1 MSWSALARVLLTAV
15 LPLSLTACGAVMSW
29 DRSYNLRQWEKLRIG
44 SELAFLN
51 GDFPRSEQLI
61 RSALQ
66 YAEKLG
72 SGDFRTG
79 TTLLQLG
86 DALMKEGKT
95 VEARLVFTQSLE
107 CLERSLV
114 RAGKESE
121 RRLFMSDAGKVLL
134 SLGSICLQLGD
145 LPAAEG
151 YFQKAEQ
158 LYELLLENYGMER
171 ITEEIGQS
179 LYGLA
184 VVNLK
189 QGRAANAEKFYRLAV
204 DSAASEG
211 YSAVL
216 SRKLKA
222 LEPFLK
228 AVPTLPSTAI
238 IQSDERWRN
247 LVLAGQ
253 ESFSSKSFGEAERQ
267 FQLAI
272 EEARKLGP
280 DNDKLA
286 QTYRELAASQ
296 EWLMK
301 LEDAEDSYRKALAL
315 RDKASPGGD
324 QESDKIFSKLANF
337 AALKKNYKQA
347 IGLLDRQYK
356 LRQRLYGDDSVE
368 VGESLSDL
376 AAVELAQGRTDE
388 ATAHALEAWTVLGDS
403 SQTRGKAVVAY
414 ESLSQS
420 LLQLGKYG
428 QARQASLKLMAACG
442 DRSKH
447 LMRKLSAGYRLA
459 AISAQEGKQATAA
472 AQGTAANSAVLAV
485 WKEPQQLVP
494 LTRSMN
500 DEAKMLAAHGQLKA
514 GAAMAEW
521 AIQLLSRSK
530 DTEESSVA
538 RLAVLESLC
547 SIERSL
553 GHDARVDQLSARIAD
568 LKRQRR

>member
-1 MSWSALARVLLTAV
+1 M
-15 LPLSLTACGAVMSW
+15 
-29 DRSYNLRQWEKLRIG
+29 
-44 SELAFLN
+44 AFLN

-72 SGDFRTG
+72 SGDFRIG

-95 VEARLVFTQSLE
+95 VDARLVYMQTLE
-107 CLERSLV
+107 CLEHSLA
-114 RAGKESE
+114 RTGKESD
-121 RRLFMSDAGKVLL
+121 RRLFVSDAGKVLL
-134 SLGSICLQLGD
+134 NLGFICLQSGD

-151 YFQKAEQ
+151 YFQKSEK
-158 LYELLLENYGMER
+158 LYEHVLEDYGMER

-189 QGRAANAEKFYRLAV
+189 QARVANAEKFYRLAL
-204 DSAASEG
+204 DSAASDG
-211 YSAVL
+211 YSVVL

-222 LEPFLK
+222 LAPLLK
-228 AVPTLPSTAI
+228 AVPTLPSTAT

-253 ESFSSKSFGEAERQ
+253 EAFSSKNFGEAERQ

-280 DNDKLA
+280 DSDKLA
-286 QTYRELAASQ
+286 QTYKELAASQ
-296 EWLMK
+296 EWLSK
-301 LEDAEDSYRKALAL
+301 LQDAEESYRKALAL
-315 RDKASPGGD
+315 RDKTSPGGD
-324 QESDKIFSKLANF
+324 QESDKIFGKLANF
-337 AALKKNYKQA
+337 AALKKNYNQA
-347 IGLLDRQYK
+347 ISLLDRQYK

-376 AAVELAQGRTDE
+376 AAVELAQDRTDE
-388 ATAHALEAWTVLGDS
+388 ATAHALEAWSVLGDS

-414 ESLSQS
+414 ESLSQC
-420 LLQLGKYG
+420 LLQLAKYD
-428 QARQASLKLMAACG
+428 QARQATLKLMAACG
-442 DRSKH
+442 DRPKH
-447 LMRKLSAGYRLA
+447 LMRKLAGGYRIA
-459 AISAQEGKQATAA
+459 AISAQEGRQTTAA
-472 AQGTAANSAVLAV
+472 AQGASASSAALAA
-485 WKEPQQLVP
+485 WKGSQQLIL
-494 LTRSMN
+494 LTRSIN
-500 DEAKMLAAHGQLKA
+500 DEARTLASHGQLKA

-521 AIQLLSRSK
+521 SLQLLSGSK
-530 DTEESSVA
+530 DSQDSVVA
-538 RLAVLESLC
+538 KLAVLENLC

-553 GHDARVDQLSARIAD
+553 GHDARVDQLSVEIAA